1 MSAAERL
8 QTADWMKN
16 QVVIPIGAYAVSA
29 DPDAALV
36 TYALGSCVAV
46 IAHDPVRRIGGLL
59 HFMLPSS
66 SISPQRAEHEPAV
79 FADTGVPLLF
89 EKLYQLGT
97 TKRDLVVRLCGG
109 ANLTDASGTQIAQR
123 NVMTVRKMFWKVGV
137 LTAAEDVGG
146 MLSRTVRLHVGDGRT
161 IITSNGQERQL

>member
-1 MSAAERL
+1 MSAAEKL
-8 QTADWMKN
+8 PAAEWMKN
-16 QVVIPIGAYAVSA
+16 QLVVPIGAYAVSA
-29 DPDAALV
+29 DPAATLV

-46 IAHDPVRRIGGLL
+46 IAHDPMRRIAGLL

-66 SISPQRAEHEPAV
+66 SISAERAKNEPAV

-89 EKLYQLGT
+89 EKLYALGT

-109 ANLTDASGTQIAQR
+109 ANLMDASGSQIAQR

-146 MLSRTVRLHVGDGRT
+146 SLSRTVRIHVGDGRT
-161 IITSNGQERQL
+161 IISSNGQERQL